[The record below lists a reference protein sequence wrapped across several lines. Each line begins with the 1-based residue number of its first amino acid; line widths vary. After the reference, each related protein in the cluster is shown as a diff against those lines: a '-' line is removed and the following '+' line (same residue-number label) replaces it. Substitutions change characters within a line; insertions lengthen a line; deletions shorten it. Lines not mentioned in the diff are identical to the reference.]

1 MKHHGS
7 TPIHVGRSAITL
19 RDVELYW
26 TSTPDLKEV
35 MTWMIK
41 SKWIQWIKW
50 NPKFLRD
57 YKSHHLHLHWYL
69 GTQQKDSEASDSHW
83 ACKDIRTNWPSK
95 WSLDVADPVTKSDF
109 KLRRHKSKVWS
120 PKRNTTK
127 PLGFVLCPS
136 PQMCSKTSDL
146 LKKHVRLG
154 KNARKT
160 WGKSSNWQKGK
171 KISGWPNGSSGFK
184 CDGTGHP
191 TVPSEPWLWVPRQ
204 IPLFESGKH
213 DHGPGCSS
221 CPSLSMKALGFVS
234 GLVTW
239 NPTKNLA
246 VLLSFGPLP
255 CHTCLQQLVDSDF
268 ECKNRF
274 YIKKPIELVFAC
286 FSRYFHPDPS
296 TPSQCPNL
304 TSFSW
309 PVTGFWCPRL
319 KAKAFPVLP
328 PLSGK
333 RGLVEV
339 GTVSVHTHTFK
350 RFKSAGGPQPQSLIA
365 KVMLLRT
372 TKIQN
377 HSQLERVVIAIY
389 DS

>member
-146 LKKHVRLG
+146 LKKHVRLEKMQG
-154 KNARKT
+154 K
-160 WGKSSNWQKGK
+160 
-171 KISGWPNGSSGFK
+171 
-184 CDGTGHP
+184 
-191 TVPSEPWLWVPRQ
+191 
-204 IPLFESGKH
+204 
-213 DHGPGCSS
+213 
-221 CPSLSMKALGFVS
+221 LGE
-234 GLVTW
+234 
-239 NPTKNLA
+239 NL
-246 VLLSFGPLP
+246 
-255 CHTCLQQLVDSDF
+255 
-268 ECKNRF
+268 
-274 YIKKPIELVFAC
+274 PI
-286 FSRYFHPDPS
+286 
-296 TPSQCPNL
+296 
-304 TSFSW
+304 
-309 PVTGFWCPRL
+309 
-319 KAKAFPVLP
+319 
-328 PLSGK
+328 GK
-333 RGLVEV
+333 RE
-339 GTVSVHTHTFK
+339 K
-350 RFKSAGGPQPQSLIA
+350 KSAGGPMGALDLNVMGPAIQPSQVSPGCGFPDRFHSLNQGSMIMDQVVLHVHPLVWRRWDLWA
-365 KVMLLRT
+365 DLSPEIRLKILLYFC
-372 TKIQN
+372 
-377 HSQLERVVIAIY
+377 HSVLYLAIHACSSLSIAISNARI
-389 DS
+389 DSTSRSLLSLSSPVSLDTFILTPALLPNAPTLHLSLGRSQVFGAPDSRRRRSRCCHRCPENEALWRLALFLSTLIHSKGSKAQAARNPNLW